1 MILKVVRDLSKEA
14 FYLSEL
20 YEKENDFASVY
31 PRNRHIR
38 EKIRQQLQ
46 VLRDLGVL
54 RFKGN
59 GRYELTD

>member
-1 MILKVVRDLSKEA
+1 MTLRVARDLSKQA
-14 FYLSEL
+14 FTLSEL
-20 YEKENDFASVY
+20 YKKENEFASVY

-46 VLRDLGVL
+46 VLRELGIL